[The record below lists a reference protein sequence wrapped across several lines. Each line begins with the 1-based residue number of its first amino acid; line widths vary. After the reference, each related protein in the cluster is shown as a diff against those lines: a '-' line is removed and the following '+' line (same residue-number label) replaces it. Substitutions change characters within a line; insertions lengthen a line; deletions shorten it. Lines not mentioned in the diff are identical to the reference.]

1 MKIYRA
7 GLIVFASLVAVSGV
21 MRAAAMAGSAEGDG
35 TVYGDSFICPDLGH
49 TGLFREKGLEYVHTM
64 AFAEAMLAVAAG
76 RSKFA
81 PAPVPQEWQAA
92 AANWTVHLATHE
104 AGLAPQRL
112 MGTFWPRFSSEEN
125 VCDPRLLHKAS
136 LEYRAQPGNG
146 NAAVVFPY
154 YPPIAGYDLEV
165 MILPIS
171 GRLDRILSKIATAER
186 AGANDC
192 VPGKVARAKE
202 LVETARRA
210 TAEYH
215 YDGAVIGPFFTRA
228 ENAAEELMEERRM
241 AAASGFICYS
251 KN

>member
-1 MKIYRA
+1 MRIFRIA
-7 GLIVFASLVAVSGV
+7 PFLIASLLAVSGG
-21 MRAAAMAGSAEGDG
+21 MPASALAGSAEGDG
-35 TVYGDSFICPDLGH
+35 TVYSGSFICPDLAH
-49 TGLFREKGLEYVHTM
+49 TRLFREKGLEYVHTM
-64 AFAEAMLAVAAG
+64 AFAEAMLSVSGG

-104 AGLAPQRL
+104 AGLAPQWL
-112 MGTFWPRFSSEEN
+112 MGTIWPRFSSEEN
-125 VCDPRLLHKAS
+125 GCDPQLLYMAS

-146 NAAVVFPY
+146 GAAVVFPY
-154 YPPIAGYDLEV
+154 YPKIAAHDLEE
-165 MILPIS
+165 MIVPLS
-171 GRLDRILSKIATAER
+171 GRVDRVSSKIATAEQVG
-186 AGANDC
+186 AGDC

-202 LVETARRA
+202 LLETARRA

-215 YDGAVIGPFFTRA
+215 YDGSVIEPFFNRA